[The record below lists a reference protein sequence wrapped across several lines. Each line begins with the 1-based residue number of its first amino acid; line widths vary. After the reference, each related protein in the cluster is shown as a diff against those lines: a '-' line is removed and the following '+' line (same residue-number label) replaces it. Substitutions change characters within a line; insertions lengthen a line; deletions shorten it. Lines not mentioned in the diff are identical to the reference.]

1 MTPLEKLEE
10 IVLAAVPD
18 FQNNTLKG
26 HGRVTEEFLEENITG
41 LPSCYISWDGFDKDN
56 RYESGKPTAAGLTE
70 RCKLY
75 IRVAKDDKSTKPNIR
90 AYVQAIRKYINTET
104 TMFDEDGERRDIKLT
119 SGFAE
124 RDNQRG
130 DRFTIDVIII

>member
-1 MTPLEKLEE
+1 MTPLERLEE
-10 IVLAAVPD
+10 IVVAAVPA
-18 FQNNTLKG
+18 FQGNTLKG
-26 HGRVTEEFLEENITG
+26 NGRVPEEFLEENSTK

-56 RYESGKPTAAGLTE
+56 RYESGKQTAAGFTE

-75 IRVAKDDKSTKPNIR
+75 IRVAKNASVDIR
-90 AYVQAIRKYINTET
+90 QHVQAIRKYVNTQT
-104 TMFDEDGERRDIKLT
+104 TMFEEDGERRDIKIT

-124 RDNQRG
+124 RDDKIG

>member
-10 IVLAAVPD
+10 IVVAAVPA
-18 FQNNTLKG
+18 FQGNTLKG
-26 HGRVTEEFLEENITG
+26 HGRVTEEFIEENITKM
-41 LPSCYISWDGFDKDN
+41 PSCYISWDGFDRDN
-56 RYESGKPTAAGLTE
+56 RYESGKQTAAGLTE

-75 IRVAKDDKSTKPNIR
+75 IRVAKDTKATNPSIR
-90 AYVQAIRKYINTET
+90 DYVQAIRKYVNTET
-104 TMFDEDGERRDIKLT
+104 TMFEEDGERRDIKIT

-124 RDNQRG
+124 RDDQRG